1 MRDSLKR
8 SAKAIPT
15 HFFVKYNPR
24 PVKAY
29 HLRLPH
35 PVTWTY
41 ARDVQNAIITAY
53 QEHHHNSSRRPL
65 PPTFISLQFKPVFT
79 YGRQRGER
87 PSLSDRLMLEGLPG
101 PDGLVAETRMAWHR
115 DTGWQ
120 YHGPGQVHCW
130 MVADLDDWNVNLPCD
145 IANRSGNTLTLLK

>member
-1 MRDSLKR
+1 MRYFPR
-8 SAKAIPT
+8 NSAKAIPS

-29 HLRLPH
+29 HLRLSG

-41 ARDVQNAIITAY
+41 ARDVQNAIIQIY
-53 QEHHHNSSRRPL
+53 QKHHHNASRRPL

-79 YGRQRGER
+79 YGRVRHER
-87 PSLSDRLMLEGLPG
+87 PSLAERRMLEGLPA

-115 DTGWQ
+115 DSGWK

-130 MVADLDDWNVNLPCD
+130 MVADLADWNVFAPFHYLL
-145 IANRSGNTLTLLK
+145 IAVGVF